1 MLQLYYTLSVKHL
14 LTQSYYNTLTRL
26 HYKLYETITNAI
38 LMSIVSTKLTNKTD
52 FQITTVKS
60 TSLFQFVVHFNVNF
74 VKSLCGFKENHKVH
88 ATINSPLVQIK
99 HLKKSHLPPA
109 TPDIFHKRVGYNFVP

>member
-1 MLQLYYTLSVKHL
+1 
-14 LTQSYYNTLTRL
+14 
-26 HYKLYETITNAI
+26 
-38 LMSIVSTKLTNKTD
+38 MSIVSTKLTNKTD

-99 HLKKSHLPPA
+99 NLKKSHLPSA
-109 TPDIFHKRVGYNFVP
+109 TPDIFTSGLDTILYHSAYLTTPNPWEAFRRS

>member
-1 MLQLYYTLSVKHL
+1 MKHL
-14 LTQSYYNTLTRL
+14 LNQSYYNTLTRL

-60 TSLFQFVVHFNVNF
+60 TSLFQFVVHFKVNF
-74 VKSLCGFKENHKVH
+74 VKSLCGFKENHKV
-88 ATINSPLVQIK
+88 TCNL
-99 HLKKSHLPPA
+99 
-109 TPDIFHKRVGYNFVP
+109 